1 MKKSLILC
9 GIAISAAMLLLSGG
23 TSGKP
28 CQDDH
33 HGLRGKC
40 RITVVNGVYHY
51 DCVTPI
57 DPATTDC
64 TYYVQ

>member
-1 MKKSLILC
+1 MKKTLVFC
-9 GIAISAAMLLLSGG
+9 CVAISAAMLFLSGA

-28 CQDDH
+28 CPDDH

-51 DCVTPI
+51 DCVTPV
-57 DPATTDC
+57 DPLTTDC

>member
-1 MKKSLILC
+1 MKKTLILSGSAVAVFLLFVS
-9 GIAISAAMLLLSGG
+9 GISLGSA
-23 TSGKP
+23 

-57 DPATTDC
+57 DLEKTNC
-64 TYYVQ
+64 TYYVE

>member
-1 MKKSLILC
+1 MKKSLVLI
-9 GIAISAAMLLLSGG
+9 GFAVSALVLFVSG
-23 TSGKP
+23 TSSGSA

-51 DCVTPI
+51 DCVTAI
-57 DPATTDC
+57 DPEITDC